1 MKSKLIPLLCIT
13 LHLCAQGAW
22 AQVPDG
28 SDMHLPR
35 TPFRL
40 QSRAEVQLPPAVDNS
55 TRKFFPPVLDQMG
68 GSCAQASGIGYMF
81 TYEINRLLD
90 RDAHASADHRFSYQF
105 SWNLL
110 NDGQDQGDF
119 VDQGL
124 YLSERYGIMTE
135 QDYGI
140 SGTYQ
145 FKWATGYD
153 KYYKA
158 LQYRTQEVLTFADS
172 IPLMKRWLYDAGDGS
187 AVGGV
192 LTFSAMSRGWDID
205 DDYQGPSLTGYRSL
219 LKGLATDG
227 AHALTIAGYDDT
239 VVYTDAQG
247 TPHTGAFIVVNS
259 WGTHSH
265 DRGRFYL
272 PYDFFRDAR
281 VPEQQL
287 GSTVEAIRVRLHRP
301 LVVFRLALDFSSRN
315 DLSFGLATESDVDER
330 GIIGSPHLP
339 GFLQPRGRL
348 PHAGTIHARKHRNSP
363 GPDRIHDGRKA
374 RRRNILPQYPA
385 WFQGQGEGHGARH
398 GPLHRGLP
406 WGAAR
411 GIPLPWHPTSGAARR
426 QQPFQH
432 PGRRRRSR
440 LRLSLS
446 LHRRGRQR
454 DRPYLPPAHGRRP
467 AGQDTLRQPRH
478 RQPDHHPALPNN
490 GITGIT

>member
-1 MKSKLIPLLCIT
+1 
-13 LHLCAQGAW
+13 
-22 AQVPDG
+22 
-28 SDMHLPR
+28 
-35 TPFRL
+35 
-40 QSRAEVQLPPAVDNS
+40 
-55 TRKFFPPVLDQMG
+55 MG

-192 LTFSAMSRGWDID
+192 LTFSAMSRGWEID

-272 PYDFFRDAR
+272 PYDFFRDTR

-287 GSTVEAIRVRLHRP
+287 GSTVEAIRVRIHRP

-330 GIIGSPHLP
+330 GIIGYHTCRAFYNQGGDYPMQGQYMPENIEIALD
-339 GFLQPRGRL
+339 LTEYMTEERRGGETFYL
-348 PHAGTIHARKHRNSP
+348 
-363 GPDRIHDGRKA
+363 
-374 RRRNILPQYPA
+374 NILRGFRGKVKGTGRVTALSIVDYRGAQPVEYPY
-385 WFQGQGEGHGARH
+385 
-398 GPLHRGLP
+398 RGTLP
-406 WGAAR
+406 VELRDGSNPFSIRAAEDTPVSASAFR
-411 GIPLPWHPTSGAARR
+411 YSDEAGNVTDRTFL
-426 QQPFQH
+426 
-432 PGRRRRSR
+432 
-440 LRLSLS
+440 LRTAE
-446 LHRRGRQR
+446 GRQAKIR
-454 DRPYLPPAHGRRP
+454 FANPDTG
-467 AGQDTLRQPRH
+467 GQTITLRYR
-478 RQPDHHPALPNN
+478 
-490 GITGIT
+490 TTE